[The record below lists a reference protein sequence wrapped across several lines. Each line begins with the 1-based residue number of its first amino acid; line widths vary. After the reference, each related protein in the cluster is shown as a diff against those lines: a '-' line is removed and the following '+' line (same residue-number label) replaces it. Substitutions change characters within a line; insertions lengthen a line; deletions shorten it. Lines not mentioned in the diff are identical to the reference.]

1 MYLVV
6 GLGNPGSKYA
16 GTRHNMGFDTIDE
29 LVDRHRI
36 SSDGVKMKGMSG
48 RGIIGGERVIL
59 LKPMTYMNLSGEA
72 VRAWLDYY
80 KLDPEEDLIVIYDD
94 VDQEPGRMRIRKKGS
109 AGGHNGMKSIIQH
122 IGTNVFP
129 RIRIGVGKK
138 PPGWDLADYVLGRF
152 SKEDRKE
159 IDEVIR
165 DAADAVEV
173 IIAEGVDEAMNRFNS
188 RGKEKEAPSNDHGN
202 SRGKEKEAPSNDHGN
217 SRGREK
223 EAPAGNDRSQ
233 ESTES

>member
-1 MYLVV
+1 MYLIV

-29 LVDRHRI
+29 LVEKHRI

-122 IGTNVFP
+122 IGTSSFP
-129 RIRIGVGKK
+129 RIRIGVGAK
-138 PPGWDLADYVLGRF
+138 PAGWDLADYVLGHF
-152 SKEDRKE
+152 SKEDRKVV
-159 IDEVIR
+159 DEVIK
-165 DAADAVEV
+165 DAADAVEM
-173 IIAEGVDEAMNRFNS
+173 IISEGVDEAMNRYNS
-188 RGKEKEAPSNDHGN
+188 RGKEKE
-202 SRGKEKEAPSNDHGN
+202 KEAAA
-217 SRGREK
+217 K
-223 EAPAGNDRSQ
+223 KKAGSGT
-233 ESTES
+233 TETTVKNE

>member
-29 LVDRHRI
+29 LVEKHRI
-36 SSDGVKMKGMSG
+36 SSDGVKMKAMSG

-122 IGTNVFP
+122 IGTTVFP
-129 RIRIGVGKK
+129 RIRIGVGAK
-138 PPGWDLADYVLGRF
+138 PAGWDLADYVLGHF

-159 IDEVIR
+159 VDAVIK
-165 DAADAVEV
+165 DAADAVEM
-173 IIAEGVDEAMNRFNS
+173 IIAEGVDEAMNRYNS
-188 RGKEKEAPSNDHGN
+188 RGKEKEKKETAA
-202 SRGKEKEAPSNDHGN
+202 KEKTDDSNGQQ
-217 SRGREK
+217 K
-223 EAPAGNDRSQ
+223 
-233 ESTES
+233 

>member
-6 GLGNPGSKYA
+6 GLGTPGSKYA

-29 LVDRHRI
+29 LVEKHRI
-36 SSDGVKMKGMSG
+36 SSDGVKMKAMSG
-48 RGIIGGERVIL
+48 RGMIGGERVIL

-122 IGTNVFP
+122 IGTTSFP
-129 RIRIGVGKK
+129 RIRIGVGAK
-138 PPGWDLADYVLGRF
+138 PAGWDLADYVLGHF

-159 IDEVIR
+159 VDAVIR
-165 DAADAVEV
+165 DAADAVET
-173 IIAEGVDEAMNRFNS
+173 IIAEGVDEAMNRYNS
-188 RGKEKEAPSNDHGN
+188 RGKEKEAAKSDNNN
-202 SRGKEKEAPSNDHGN
+202 SRGKEKE
-217 SRGREK
+217 K
-223 EAPAGNDRSQ
+223 EATQ
-233 ESTES
+233 QKQW

>member
-59 LKPMTYMNLSGEA
+59 LKPMTYMNVSGEA

-109 AGGHNGMKSIIQH
+109 AGGHNGMKSIINML
-122 IGTNVFP
+122 GTEDFCRV
-129 RIRIGVGKK
+129 RIGIGEKLGMLK
-138 PPGWDLADYVLGRF
+138 AWDG
-152 SKEDRKE
+152 
-159 IDEVIR
+159 
-165 DAADAVEV
+165 
-173 IIAEGVDEAMNRFNS
+173 MNELLLN
-188 RGKEKEAPSNDHGN
+188 
-202 SRGKEKEAPSNDHGN
+202 
-217 SRGREK
+217 
-223 EAPAGNDRSQ
+223 
-233 ESTES
+233 

>member
-1 MYLVV
+1 MYLIV

-29 LVDRHRI
+29 LVEKHRI

-122 IGTNVFP
+122 IGTSSFP
-129 RIRIGVGKK
+129 RIRIGVGAK
-138 PPGWDLADYVLGRF
+138 PAGWDLADYVLGHF
-152 SKEDRKE
+152 SKEDRKVV
-159 IDEVIR
+159 DEVIK
-165 DAADAVEV
+165 DAADAVEM
-173 IIAEGVDEAMNRFNS
+173 IISEGVDEAMNRYNS
-188 RGKEKEAPSNDHGN
+188 RGKEKEKEAAA
-202 SRGKEKEAPSNDHGN
+202 KEK
-217 SRGREK
+217 
-223 EAPAGNDRSQ
+223 AGSGT
-233 ESTES
+233 TETTVKNE

>member
-1 MYLVV
+1 MYLIV

-29 LVDRHRI
+29 LVEKHRI

-122 IGTNVFP
+122 IGTSSFP
-129 RIRIGVGKK
+129 RIRIGVGAK
-138 PPGWDLADYVLGRF
+138 PAGWDLADYVLGHF
-152 SKEDRKE
+152 SKEDRKVV
-159 IDEVIR
+159 DEVIR
-165 DAADAVEV
+165 DAADAVEM
-173 IIAEGVDEAMNRFNS
+173 IISEGVDEAMNRYNS
-188 RGKEKEAPSNDHGN
+188 RGKEKEKEAAA
-202 SRGKEKEAPSNDHGN
+202 KEK
-217 SRGREK
+217 
-223 EAPAGNDRSQ
+223 AGSGT
-233 ESTES
+233 TETTVKNE